1 MSKYIVKLIPTG
13 RFFFG
18 GDMTFELSGQAKHNE
33 KFSSYIIRSL
43 KFPQQTSLL
52 GMLRFLLLSN
62 DQDVFESD
70 KIKDTGKAE
79 ALIGKKSFTINE
91 PNHEANKF
99 GKIQSVGTCCLC
111 KGNEYYYQ
119 APFDYDWT
127 VKVFES
133 IEATLNGKPIR
144 IPAITVEGEEYTSK
158 KGIHKCYLSK
168 QGHVLEDE
176 TVFLEDSRIGIRKGK
191 NGKAEEEAFYKQIGY
206 RLKDDCCFAFNVEID
221 DLDLTK
227 YTKQLVSVGADSSM
241 FIIQIEKG
249 SFDLDLPSSYQ
260 VKNKDWEKVVL
271 LADTYLPE
279 TDMVEYAISETK
291 PFRFIKTTVDNKNY
305 HIMYGLQNKSRSDRY
320 NLFAAGSVFLV
331 KDAKAFKDI
340 IKSKEEFLQ
349 IGYNHCK

>member
-18 GDMTFELSGQAKHNE
+18 GDMTFEVSGQAKHNE

-62 DQDVFESD
+62 DQAAFEAD
-70 KIKDTGKAE
+70 KIKDSGKAE
-79 ALIGKKSFTINE
+79 ALIGKKSFTIND

-127 VKVFES
+127 LGAFEPVTA
-133 IEATLNGKPIR
+133 ILNGKSVC
-144 IPAITVEGEEYTSK
+144 IPAITEYSSK

-176 TVFLEDSRIGIRKGK
+176 TVFLEDSRIGIRKGN
-191 NGKAEEEAFYKQIGY
+191 NGKTEEEAFYKQIGY
-206 RLKDDCCFAFNVEID
+206 RMKDDCCFAFEVDINDI
-221 DLDLTK
+221 DLTDSM
-227 YTKQLVSVGADSSM
+227 YNGQLVSVGADSSM
-241 FIIQIEKG
+241 FVVQIEKG
-249 SFDLDLPSSYQ
+249 SLDLDLPSSYQ
-260 VKNKDWEKVVL
+260 VENKDWEKVVL

-279 TDMVEYAISETK
+279 TDLVEYSISETK
-291 PFRFIKTTVDNKNY
+291 PFRFIKTTVNNTSY
-305 HIMYGLQNKSRSDRY
+305 HIMHGLHNRSERY

-340 IKSKEEFLQ
+340 IKSKKEFVQ